1 MELTFARPP
10 PTLARME
17 WLASHSPVDYQT
29 ALDAME
35 TRVAG
40 MGAGT
45 LSEQIWLLEHPPLY
59 TAGTS
64 AKPADLL
71 TDALPVY
78 PSQRGGQY
86 TYHGPGQRIAYVMM
100 DLNTRGRDLRA
111 FVCAMEEWII
121 RVLARF
127 DVVGERRAGRVG
139 VWVVRRDLPVLADG
153 SWREDKIAAIGLR
166 VRKWVTFH
174 GLSINVDCD
183 LTGYEGI
190 VPCGLTGFGVTSL
203 ADLGRVVSV
212 ADVDLALR
220 AEFELVF
227 SD

>member
-1 MELTFARPP
+1 
-10 PTLARME
+10 ME

-40 MGAGT
+40 MGAGD
-45 LSEQIWLLEHPPLY
+45 LDEQIWLLEHPPLY

-100 DLNTRGRDLRA
+100 DLNTRGRDFQGRS
-111 FVCAMEEWII
+111 FVLWKSGLFAY
-121 RVLARF
+121 
-127 DVVGERRAGRVG
+127 
-139 VWVVRRDLPVLADG
+139 
-153 SWREDKIAAIGLR
+153 WRGLM
-166 VRKWVTFH
+166 
-174 GLSINVDCD
+174 
-183 LTGYEGI
+183 
-190 VPCGLTGFGVTSL
+190 
-203 ADLGRVVSV
+203 
-212 ADVDLALR
+212 
-220 AEFELVF
+220 
-227 SD
+227 

>member
-1 MELTFARPP
+1 MP

-17 WLASHSPVDYQT
+17 WFASHSPVDYQT

-40 MGAGT
+40 MGAGD
-45 LSEQIWLLEHPPLY
+45 LDEQIWLLEHPPLY

-71 TDALPVY
+71 SDALPVY

-139 VWVVRRDLPVLADG
+139 VWVVRRDLPALADG
-153 SWREDKIAAIGLR
+153 TWREDKIAAIGLR

-183 LTGYEGI
+183 LTRYEGI

-220 AEFELVF
+220 AEFDLVF